1 MFALVKIGNKSLTF
15 GALAAVHVTEEEQ
28 IEAHRRCADLIAQA
42 ARIGV
47 AMAVRDAYLRGMA
60 DARLKPM

>member
-1 MFALVKIGNKSLTF
+1 LVKIGKKSLTI
-15 GALAAVHVTEEEQ
+15 GELARLDVTEEQ

-42 ARIGV
+42 TRIGV

>member
-1 MFALVKIGNKSLTF
+1 MFALVKIGKKSLTF
-15 GALAAVHVTEEEQ
+15 GALSAVQVTEEEQ

-42 ARIGV
+42 SRTGV

>member
-1 MFALVKIGNKSLTF
+1 MFALVRIGKKSLTI
-15 GALAAVHVTEEEQ
+15 GELARLDVTEEEQ

-42 ARIGV
+42 TRIGV